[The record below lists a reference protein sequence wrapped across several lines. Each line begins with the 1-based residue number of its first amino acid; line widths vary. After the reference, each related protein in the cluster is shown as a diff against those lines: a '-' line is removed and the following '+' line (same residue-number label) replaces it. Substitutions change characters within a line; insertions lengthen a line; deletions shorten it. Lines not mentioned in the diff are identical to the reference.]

1 MEKRGTCLN
10 KLNKTSDFFLF
21 GGTYP
26 VVPLYLLP
34 NTKNSINSLIMLN
47 LTYKLFRS
55 SLTEAN
61 LFTETGKLV
70 ETFIKEELSVDT
82 ARIDSLFQ

>member
-1 MEKRGTCLN
+1 M
-10 KLNKTSDFFLF
+10 TSDFFFFF

-34 NTKNSINSLIMLN
+34 NTKNGINSLIVSN
-47 LTYKLFRS
+47 LMYKLFRS

-61 LFTETGKLV
+61 LSTETGKLI
-70 ETFIKEELSVDT
+70 EAFIKEELSVDT
-82 ARIDSLFQ
+82 AGIDSLFE